1 MNIQRLLSS
10 ILGLPLVVLVLALGN
25 EYFIDIFF
33 AIVAIISMYE
43 YFNAIKE
50 KAHPVKWIG
59 YLSAISIAFI
69 HIIPGFDITYVSLFL
84 PTIVVLLFVQSI
96 FTDMKYNI
104 KDISFTLFGI
114 CYVTLFIMCI
124 PLISGDVPGKI
135 YLWYLVI
142 AAWGTDSFAYIVGK
156 VLKLGKHKFSK
167 VSPNKTIEGCI
178 GGSIGALVIALIYTY
193 ICNSIFD
200 TSISYLAFGGLTVIL
215 SIIGQIG
222 DFAASSIKRYAGIK
236 DFGELIPGHGGMLDR
251 IDSVIFIAPFAYL
264 LYMVIL

>member
-1 MNIQRLLSS
+1 MNIKRLLSAM
-10 ILGLPLVVLVLALGN
+10 LGLPLVVLVLALGN

-43 YFNAIKE
+43 YFYALKE
-50 KAHPVKWIG
+50 KANPVKWIG

-69 HIIPGFDITYVSLFL
+69 HLIPGFDITYIGLFL
-84 PTIVVLLFVQSI
+84 PIIVVLLFIQSLV
-96 FTDMKYNI
+96 TNMKYNI
-104 KDISFTLFGI
+104 KDISYTLFGI
-114 CYVTLFIMCI
+114 CYITLFIMCI
-124 PLISGDVPGKI
+124 PLISGGVSSKI

-142 AAWGTDSFAYIVGK
+142 AAWGTDSFAYIFGK

-167 VSPNKTIEGCI
+167 ISPNKTIEGCI
-178 GGSIGALVIALIYTY
+178 AGTVGALIIALIYTY
-193 ICNSIFD
+193 ICNKLFD
-200 TSISYLAFGGLTVIL
+200 SSISYLAFGALTVIF

-222 DFAASSIKRYAGIK
+222 DFAASSIKRYTGIK

>member
-1 MNIQRLLSS
+1 MNIKRLLSAM
-10 ILGLPLVVLVLALGN
+10 LGLPLVVLVLALGN

-50 KAHPVKWIG
+50 KANPVKWIG

-69 HIIPGFDITYVSLFL
+69 HIIPEFNISYVGLFL
-84 PTIVVLLFVQSI
+84 PAIVVLLFIQSI
-96 FTDMKYNI
+96 FTGMKYNI
-104 KDISFTLFGI
+104 KDISYTLFGI
-114 CYVTLFIMCI
+114 CYITLFIMCI
-124 PLISGDVPGKI
+124 PLISGDLSSKI
-135 YLWYLVI
+135 YLWYIII
-142 AAWGTDSFAYIVGK
+142 AAWGTDSFAYIIGK

-167 VSPNKTIEGCI
+167 ISPNKTIEGCI
-178 GGSIGALVIALIYTY
+178 GGTVGALLISIIYTY
-193 ICNSIFD
+193 ICNRIFD
-200 TSISYLAFGGLTVIL
+200 TSISYVAFGFLTIAL

-222 DFAASSIKRYAGIK
+222 DFAASSIKRYVGIK
-236 DFGELIPGHGGMLDR
+236 DFGDLIPGHGGMLDR